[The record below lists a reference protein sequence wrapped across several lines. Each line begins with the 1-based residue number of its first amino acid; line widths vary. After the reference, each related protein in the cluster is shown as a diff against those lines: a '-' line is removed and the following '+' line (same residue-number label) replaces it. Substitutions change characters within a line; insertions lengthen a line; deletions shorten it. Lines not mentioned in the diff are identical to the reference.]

1 MQQDTEF
8 FYMGLRKCPSK
19 HHAGLLSAV
28 VLLLTVLI
36 STPPTAFSSSVLS
49 AEETETSQ
57 NQTIEASGNGYCAGG
72 EMKILDKKMP
82 EDDSREEKNSST
94 SLSLAGGGLFA
105 DYYFGGA
112 IPGDGDQ
119 HIRSSAFGVVARSI
133 EKNVNYD
140 TSITLGFRLGY
151 WFKSRLWLGTAMD
164 VSYFQV
170 DSERKDISVYPVSG
184 LLLLRMPNYRFQPY
198 IGIGPALFI
207 SKMRFSVDLSPLSS
221 GDTGYFEDTSCDLGL
236 DTRAGFAMDIDKN
249 TAIFAEY
256 RLTRYSAKY
265 TDCIS
270 DVKVDL
276 DMNTHTHHIF
286 IGISYRL

>member
-1 MQQDTEF
+1 
-8 FYMGLRKCPSK
+8 MGLRKCPSK
-19 HHAGLLSAV
+19 HHTGLLSAI

-36 STPPTAFSSSVLS
+36 STMPTAISSSVAS
-49 AEETETSQ
+49 AEETEASQ
-57 NQTIEASGNGYCAGG
+57 THPIETSGNGFCAGG
-72 EMKILDKKMP
+72 EMKILDNKTP
-82 EDDSREEKNSST
+82 EDDSWKEKNPST
-94 SLSLAGGGLFA
+94 PLSLAGGGLFA
-105 DYYFGGA
+105 GFYFGGA

-119 HIRSSAFGVVARSI
+119 HIRSSAFGVVAQST

-170 DSERKDISVYPVSG
+170 DSDRKDITVYPVSG

-198 IGIGPALFI
+198 IGIGPAFFI
-207 SKMRFSVDLSPLSS
+207 SKIRFSVDLSPLSS
-221 GDTGYFEDTSCDLGL
+221 GGTGYFEDTSCDLGL
-236 DTRAGFAMDIDKN
+236 DTRAGFAMDIDNK

-256 RLTRYSAKY
+256 RFTRYSAKY
-265 TDCIS
+265 TDFIS
-270 DVKVDL
+270 DVTVDL

>member
-1 MQQDTEF
+1 
-8 FYMGLRKCPSK
+8 MGLRKCPSK
-19 HHAGLLSAV
+19 HHKGLLSAI

-36 STPPTAFSSSVLS
+36 STLPTAIFSSVAS
-49 AEETETSQ
+49 AEETEAAQ
-57 NQTIEASGNGYCAGG
+57 NQTIETSGNGFCAGG
-72 EMKILDKKMP
+72 EMKILDNKTP
-82 EDDSREEKNSST
+82 EDDSWKEKNSSIP
-94 SLSLAGGGLFA
+94 SSLARGGLFA
-105 DYYFGGA
+105 DFYFGGA

-119 HIRSSAFGVVARSI
+119 HIRSSAFGVVAQST

-170 DSERKDISVYPVSG
+170 DSDRKDITVYPVSG

-198 IGIGPALFI
+198 IGIGPAFFI
-207 SKMRFSVDLSPLSS
+207 SKMRFSVDLNPLSS

-236 DTRAGFAMDIDKN
+236 DTRAGFAMDIDNN

-256 RLTRYSAKY
+256 RLTRYSPKY

-270 DVKVDL
+270 NVMVDL
-276 DMNTHTHHIF
+276 DMDTHTHHVF